1 MFAVLRNIL
10 SSRVATGSGQ
20 ISRFSSL
27 ATEAPKATKASETIP
42 QEPSSSVA
50 LEKDKLYTRLELEL
64 RGIDPAVL
72 KSYSWF
78 ATQAA
83 NNLGIEVGN
92 CWAPRKAHHDRI
104 TLLKSV
110 HIYKKHRVQYEI
122 RTHFRFLNF
131 HKLTG
136 STLDT
141 FLEYIERNLPEGVA
155 LQTTK
160 VEIQEMPEHL
170 RETPPSE

>member
-1 MFAVLRNIL
+1 MNSIIKKLLTRHIHHNFNSLR
-10 SSRVATGSGQ
+10 A
-20 ISRFSSL
+20 L
-27 ATEAPKATKASETIP
+27 ATDASVVAK
-42 QEPSSSVA
+42 SSSNTSI
-50 LEKDKLYTRLELEL
+50 LREEPDKLYSKLELEL

-78 ATQAA
+78 ATTAA
-83 NNLGIEVGN
+83 NHLNIEVGK
-92 CWAPRKAHHDRI
+92 WQVEAWSERKANKERL
-104 TLLKSV
+104 TLLKCV

-122 RTHFRFLNF
+122 RTYFRYIHF

-155 LQTTK
+155 LLATK
-160 VEIQEMPEHL
+160 TEIQEIPEHL
-170 RETPPSE
+170 RQPPTSV